1 MLKNKIK
8 INMVMSV
15 VLLVSMTIIAC
26 NMDKVATVE
35 MEKEN
40 KNVKTKNG
48 KVVVIDPGHGGDDPG
63 KVGVNGTKEK
73 EVNLAISKC
82 SIINNTYQINSN
94 SIMISIHQ
102 NSFTNP
108 NVKGAQSFFY
118 EKSEKSK
125 KLGLILQNHLN
136 KKINTEKEKAAK
148 PNNSYYMLINSKCPG
163 TIIECGFLSNP
174 SEEESL
180 SKEEY
185 QKKLAEIICT
195 GIKEYFGEK

>member
-1 MLKNKIK
+1 MPK
-8 INMVMSV
+8 
-15 VLLVSMTIIAC
+15 AF
-26 NMDKVATVE
+26 
-35 MEKEN
+35 
-40 KNVKTKNG
+40 
-48 KVVVIDPGHGGDDPG
+48 
-63 KVGVNGTKEK
+63 
-73 EVNLAISKC
+73 
-82 SIINNTYQINSN
+82 SN
-94 SIMISIHQ
+94 
-102 NSFTNP
+102 
-108 NVKGAQSFFY
+108 